1 MQSCQVIGG
10 FFSVNQGG
18 IIYGKLF
25 LFKSFELPGV
35 EPNPRISTVRKGVKI
50 CRDNNIDVVLPVGGG
65 SSIDCSKAIAA
76 GYYYDKDPWD
86 LVLNNSLIT
95 KALPLVNVS
104 TLSATG
110 SEMDCFAVIS
120 NEDTKEKKEICS
132 LKIE

>member
-1 MQSCQVIGG
+1 MENFFYSIKTEVAFGKGEIEKLGG
-10 FFSVNQGG
+10 F
-18 IIYGKLF
+18 
-25 LFKSFELPGV
+25 
-35 EPNPRISTVRKGVKI
+35 VKEFG
-50 CRDNNIDVVLPVGGG
+50 DKVLIVYGGG